1 MGRFLIESYINF
13 KEPLTP
19 SEVDLKFL

>member
-13 KEPLTP
+13 KVPLTP
-19 SEVDLKFL
+19 SEGVLKFL